1 VNPVLAA
8 RNANIIKMPS
18 SALPETFARSLVSS
32 AIRRKALEEDRVLS
46 SNSRQSTCQAQI
58 LSRQQNIIKFEV
70 LNISYSPNQQ
80 IAPNLKAKI
89 YMNVRVR
96 LAPSPTGNLHIGTA
110 RTAVFNWLFA
120 RNQGGKFILRVED
133 TDVERS
139 KSEYTDNILEGL
151 TWLGLNWDEG
161 PSFQSQRL
169 EIYRQSVQTLL
180 DKGLAYRCY
189 TTAQELDQMREAQKA
204 KKQAPRYDNRHR
216 NLTPE
221 QREAFEAEGR
231 QAVIRFII
239 EDDRTISWND
249 TVRGTVTW
257 KGSDLGGDM
266 VIARASSGGVIG
278 QPLYNLAVVV
288 DDIDMGITHVIRG
301 EDHIGNT
308 PKQILLYEALGATIP
323 EFAHTPLILN
333 SIGQKLSKRDGVTSI
348 SDFKD
353 MGFVPEALVNYMTLL
368 GWTPPDSTQEIFTL
382 SEAAAVF
389 TFDRVN
395 KAGAKFDWDKL
406 NWLNSQY
413 LHKMPVP
420 QLTDLLI
427 PYWWQKGGY
436 EFDSEADRPWLEQ
449 IAALIG
455 PSLVRLTDAVDMC
468 KLFFSTT
475 VEYEE
480 EALAQLQQK
489 GAAQALQAV
498 VEAMETHSSLTSA
511 EAQKITKKLSKEK
524 NLNKGLIMRSLRA
537 ALTGAMHGPDLI
549 ESWVILH
556 QRGTAKT
563 RLLDAISNLNL
574 PAVGVAA
581 ETPTPEPPN
590 AETVAETSAKEQP
603 AVQTPTVETAALEV
617 TAVEKSPVEI
627 PGTEVSAVEKSPVET
642 PGTEISAVEKS
653 PVETPE
659 TEVSAVDISAVETAA
674 AAVEIP
680 AANQQKTI
688 ASGEM
693 TSSNEPETT
702 VIITEIPAGNEAE
715 SSMGTTQVIITDEP
729 PSQTQQFKEQIISI
743 LSEFPAYIG
752 SFYEQYKSPLTVV
765 GVILASI
772 ISLKVLLGVID
783 ELNDIPLLAPTFE
796 LIGIGY
802 TVWFVYRYLL
812 RSSNRQQLGQEIQAL
827 KEQVFGKKS

>member
-1 VNPVLAA
+1 
-8 RNANIIKMPS
+8 
-18 SALPETFARSLVSS
+18 
-32 AIRRKALEEDRVLS
+32 
-46 SNSRQSTCQAQI
+46 
-58 LSRQQNIIKFEV
+58 
-70 LNISYSPNQQ
+70 
-80 IAPNLKAKI
+80 
-89 YMNVRVR
+89 MNVRVR

-120 RNQGGKFILRVED
+120 RNQGGQFILRVED
-133 TDVERS
+133 TDLERS

-151 TWLGLNWDEG
+151 TWLGMKWDEG

-169 EIYRQSVQTLL
+169 DIYRQTVQTLL

-189 TTAQELDQMREAQKA
+189 TTSAELDEMREAQKA
-204 KKQAPRYDNRHR
+204 NKQAPRYDNRHR

-239 EDDRTISWND
+239 DDDRTISWND
-249 TVRGTVTW
+249 MVRDTVTW

-266 VIARASSGGVIG
+266 VIARASIGGDIG

-288 DDIDMGITHVIRG
+288 DDIDMAITHVIRG

-333 SIGQKLSKRDGVTSI
+333 TQGQKLSKRDGVTSI

-353 MGFVPEALVNYMTLL
+353 MGYVPEALVNYMTLL
-368 GWTPPDSTQEIFTL
+368 GWTAPDSTQEIFTL
-382 SEAAAVF
+382 SEAATVF
-389 TFDRVN
+389 NCDRVN

-427 PYWWQKGGY
+427 PYWQKAGY
-436 EFDSEADRPWLEQ
+436 EFDAVADRTWLEQ
-449 IAALIG
+449 ITTLISQ
-455 PSLVRLTDAVDMC
+455 SLVRLTDAVDMC
-468 KLFFSTT
+468 KVFFSTT

-480 EALAQLQQK
+480 EAIAQLQQPK
-489 GAAQALQAV
+489 VAEALQAV
-498 VEAMETHSSLTSA
+498 LEALESHSTLISA

-556 QRGTAKT
+556 QRGTDRD
-563 RLLDAISNLNL
+563 RLQTAINNLNL
-574 PAVGVAA
+574 PVVGAVTQ
-581 ETPTPEPPN
+581 TPTPETSK
-590 AETVAETSAKEQP
+590 AETPPETPTLEHQAVEISTVATPTIETIETPVIEP
-603 AVQTPTVETAALEV
+603 AVEV
-617 TAVEKSPVEI
+617 TAVETPVVE
-627 PGTEVSAVEKSPVET
+627 PSSAPEVSGVATAVQETVET
-642 PGTEISAVEKS
+642 PVVEPAVEVTAVEPPTVEPAVEVTVVEAPTVETVESSVAAVEIS
-653 PVETPE
+653 PVAT
-659 TEVSAVDISAVETAA
+659 VA

-680 AANQQKTI
+680 AANQPKTI
-688 ASGEM
+688 ASEEM

-702 VIITEIPAGNEAE
+702 VIITEIPTGNETE
-715 SSMGTTQVIITDEP
+715 SSIGTTKVTVTEENPNQA
-729 PSQTQQFKEQIISI
+729 QQIKEQVISI
-743 LSEFPAYIG
+743 LSELPAYIG
-752 SFYEQYKSPLTVV
+752 AFYEQYKSPLTVV
-765 GVILASI
+765 GLILVSI
-772 ISLKVLLGVID
+772 VSLKVLLGVVN

-812 RSSNRQQLGQEIQAL
+812 RSSNRQQLGQEIQAI

>member
-1 VNPVLAA
+1 L
-8 RNANIIKMPS
+8 KS
-18 SALPETFARSLVSS
+18 S
-32 AIRRKALEEDRVLS
+32 
-46 SNSRQSTCQAQI
+46 
-58 LSRQQNIIKFEV
+58 
-70 LNISYSPNQQ
+70 ISDYFSQ
-80 IAPNLKAKI
+80 PNLPTKI

-120 RNQGGKFILRVED
+120 RHQEGKFILRVED
-133 TDVERS
+133 TDLERS

-151 TWLGLNWDEG
+151 TWLGMNWDEG

-169 EIYRQSVQTLL
+169 ETYRQIVQTLL

-189 TTAQELDQMREAQKA
+189 TTSEELDTMREAQKA
-204 KKQAPRYDNRHR
+204 NKQAPRYDNRHR
-216 NLTPE
+216 HLTPE
-221 QREAFEAEGR
+221 QRSAFEAEGR

-249 TVRGTVTW
+249 AVRGTVTW

-266 VIARASSGGVIG
+266 VIARASSGGEIG
-278 QPLYNLAVVV
+278 QPLYNLAVVA

-333 SIGQKLSKRDGVTSI
+333 AQGQKLSKRDGVTSI

-353 MGFVPEALVNYMTLL
+353 MGYLPEALVNYMTLL
-368 GWTPPDSTQEIFTL
+368 GWTAPDSTQEIFTL
-382 SEAAAVF
+382 SEAAPLF
-389 TFDRVN
+389 SFERVN

-427 PYWWQKGGY
+427 PYWQKAGY
-436 EFDSEADRPWLEQ
+436 EFDPVGDRSWLEQ

-468 KLFFSTT
+468 KLFFSTM
-475 VEYEE
+475 VESEE
-480 EALAQLQQK
+480 EAIAQLQQP
-489 GAAQALQAV
+489 GAGEALQAV
-498 VEAMETHSSLTSA
+498 LEVLDSCSTLTSA

-556 QRGTAKT
+556 QRGTDKT
-563 RLLDAISNLNL
+563 RLQEAISNLNL
-574 PAVGVAA
+574 PLVGVEAP
-581 ETPTPEPPN
+581 TSTPEQAN
-590 AETVAETSAKEQP
+590 AETVVETKAPEQL
-603 AVQTPTVETAALEV
+603 AVDVTPVEQLSVETAAAEV
-617 TAVEKSPVEI
+617 TAVE
-627 PGTEVSAVEKSPVET
+627 
-642 PGTEISAVEKS
+642 
-653 PVETPE
+653 
-659 TEVSAVDISAVETAA
+659 ISAVETVETETPETAA
-674 AAVEIP
+674 PEVSVVEIPTIEAVGAEVSRVEIPTVEAAEAVEI
-680 AANQQKTI
+680 AAAHQPEII

-702 VIITEIPAGNEAE
+702 VTITEVSSGTDPE
-715 SSMGTTQVIITDEP
+715 SSIGTTKVTVTEES
-729 PSQTQQFKEQIISI
+729 PSQTQQIKEQIISI
-743 LSEFPAYIG
+743 LSELPAYIG
-752 SFYEQYKSPLTVV
+752 GFYEQYKSPLTVV
-765 GVILASI
+765 GVIIASI
-772 ISLKVLLGVID
+772 ISLKVLLGVVD

-802 TVWFVYRYLL
+802 AAWFVYRYLL

-827 KEQVFGKKS
+827 KEQIFGKKS